1 MTTRT
6 SRLTLTI
13 TTTRQPDG
21 SVTHRADYAD
31 EPLEPGIWRAVEALA
46 DVEAGREVEEE
57 CETVLSGI
65 LRL

>member
-6 SRLTLTI
+6 SRLSILI
-13 TTTRQPDG
+13 TTTRHGDG

-31 EPLEPGIWRAVEALA
+31 EPLEPGVWRAVEALA
-46 DVEAGREVEEE
+46 DVEAGREVEEDE
-57 CETVLSGI
+57 VSVLSGI